1 LVAQVQHWFKDVCY
15 SLEGDFAWVD
25 NYTDRLGLALTE
37 GFTNAVRHAHAHL
50 PPDTAINI
58 DLALANDHVEI
69 RIWDQG
75 APFNPELLPEPQP
88 GELLE
93 SGYGWFLLRRL
104 ADHVTYKRLQDGRN
118 CLSIVKYGA
127 CSAYEISK
135 RSSLSWQKVPDRR
148 THQSYG

>member
-1 LVAQVQHWFKDVCY
+1 MTKAIRKECLKVTSQIDLVCQVQRWFNEVCR
-15 SLEGDFAWVD
+15 SLEDDFAWVS

-37 GFTNAVRHAHAHL
+37 GFTNAVRHAHADL

-58 DLALANDHVEI
+58 DVDLANDCVEI

-75 APFNPELLPEPQP
+75 NPFNPDLLPEPQP

-104 ADHVTYKRLQDGRN
+104 ADRVTYQRLQDGRN
-118 CLSIVKYGA
+118 CLSIVKYGT
-127 CSAYEISK
+127 CSA
-135 RSSLSWQKVPDRR
+135 
-148 THQSYG
+148 G